1 VGMVGREGYFSPFK
15 GGFFG
20 VVFWKRDGRSVI
32 TYTLSN
38 CQKCDIGSSFCNIST
53 TNS

>member
-1 VGMVGREGYFSPFK
+1 VGREGDFSSFE

-20 VVFWKRDGRSVI
+20 VVFWKKDGRIVI

-38 CQKCDIGSSFCNIST
+38 CQKCDIRSSFCNTST
-53 TNS
+53 TNP